1 MTTTATTSVSSLTLE
16 ESTGLVSSLIPTPTR
31 ADGAASTTSA
41 FHLAQNPLKLGPAP
55 LTQALQEET
64 ERILNEEGV
73 QQRPM
78 TSIPGLMSP
87 AQCDLLPQPPTFR
100 MADVKREVEKVR
112 DARKRIRL
120 DPNVLGPD
128 AGEAVGIGGVER
140 FTAAQRSGALPSV
153 CTFTVHDAMDG

>member
-1 MTTTATTSVSSLTLE
+1 M
-16 ESTGLVSSLIPTPTR
+16 
-31 ADGAASTTSA
+31 
-41 FHLAQNPLKLGPAP
+41 AQNPLKLGPAP

-73 QQRPM
+73 QQRPV
-78 TSIPGLMSP
+78 TTVPGLISP
-87 AQCDLLPQPPTFR
+87 AQGDLLPQPPTFR

-128 AGEAVGIGGVER
+128 AGETMGIGGAER

-153 CTFTVHDAMDG
+153 CAFTVHDAMDGQVKFKAGALSLH